1 MEHDNEIRRLEE
13 FKKKIE
19 ERTAENQRTEA
30 RLETLLDQANSR
42 YGKSTVEELEAYRD
56 EVYAKYNKAMEEV
69 KSLNAQLSTFFA
81 GV

>member
-19 ERTAENQRTEA
+19 ERVAENQRTEA

-42 YGKSTVEELEAYRD
+42 YGKKTVEELEAYRD